1 MFKTAIVFLMTLS
14 IVSVD
19 KKPGYIFRLN
29 DSFYLF
35 VLSHEEEQFAEILKS
50 LKVLI
55 HKEELEITSVF
66 S

>member
-29 DSFYLF
+29 DF
-35 VLSHEEEQFAEILKS
+35 
-50 LKVLI
+50 
-55 HKEELEITSVF
+55 
-66 S
+66 